1 MLFEISAIF
10 YSYHNH
16 YFSYIGKL
24 LVNFRICGDHVLQ
37 GQHILENSNIF
48 EIESSFKIV
57 SKNRKTAI

>member
-37 GQHILENSNIF
+37 GQHIF
-48 EIESSFKIV
+48 KIESSFKIV
-57 SKNRKTAI
+57 SKN